1 MYINNSNL
9 AELFRHMLLRRV
21 SKNYS
26 WIEKLE
32 SCLLRG
38 PAELFRVWIQYFA
51 INERGGYNYNYN
63 VNLHGRFFG
72 RGFNTA
78 IRFSKIN
85 NRVLP
90 SIIFPI
96 SVTSRVIYISHNGT
110 ERYFTRRLLL
120 LLSLLL
126 LLLLLLLL
134 DLWNKDANISKR
146 ILFCVRQKWNVGLIL
161 HVYIFIYRESGH
173 SGHLTDVDSMIKY
186 PEKRP

>member
-9 AELFRHMLLRRV
+9 AELFRDALLRRV

-26 WIEKLE
+26 GIEKLE

-38 PAELFRVWIQYFA
+38 PAELFRARFQYFA

-96 SVTSRVIYISHNGT
+96 SVTSRIISISHNRT
-110 ERYFTRRLLL
+110 ERTRGVFH
-120 LLSLLL
+120 
-126 LLLLLLLL
+126 
-134 DLWNKDANISKR
+134 AEI
-146 ILFCVRQKWNVGLIL
+146 IIII
-161 HVYIFIYRESGH
+161 IFIIIIIVVIVIIIIRS
-173 SGHLTDVDSMIKY
+173 LKQR
-186 PEKRP
+186 PKRFFLR

>member
-9 AELFRHMLLRRV
+9 AELFRHALLRRV

-26 WIEKLE
+26 GIEKLE
-32 SCLLRG
+32 SCLLKG
-38 PAELFRVWIQYFA
+38 PAELFRVRIQNFA

-63 VNLHGRFFG
+63 VNLHGRIFR

-96 SVTSRVIYISHNGT
+96 SVDIARNIIDNIELRYIIYGNIYFTQQNGT
-110 ERYFTRRLLL
+110 VFHAEIIIIIIIIIIIVVIVIIIIRSLKQRRKYF
-120 LLSLLL
+120 
-126 LLLLLLLL
+126 
-134 DLWNKDANISKR
+134 
-146 ILFCVRQKWNVGLIL
+146 
-161 HVYIFIYRESGH
+161 
-173 SGHLTDVDSMIKY
+173 
-186 PEKRP
+186 